1 MTGWEYATVAR
12 AISPRGEVVL
22 RTRNPGDADPVLE
35 LRVNGVFVMD
45 TAETSSERALA
56 ARTLAL
62 VQRPEHVVV
71 GGLGLGITSR
81 TLLGD
86 PRVKRVTIAEVES
99 GVVDWMRNG
108 TIPQCSRLVEDD
120 RVEIL
125 VQDIRPIVGALPG
138 DSADAILLD
147 VDNGPAH
154 LVYATNASV
163 YQEPFLQTCRRVLR
177 PGGVLTVWSSHES
190 DELATAIGRVFG
202 ACDRQP
208 VEVTIQDRQT
218 EYWLFIGRA
227 QTA

>member
-1 MTGWEYATVAR
+1 MTAWEYATVAR
-12 AISPRGEVVL
+12 ATSPRGEVVL
-22 RTRNPGDADPVLE
+22 RRRNPGDADSVLE

-56 ARTLAL
+56 AQTLAL

-81 TLLGD
+81 TLLAD
-86 PRVKRVTIAEVES
+86 PRVRRLTIAEVEPC
-99 GVVDWMRNG
+99 VVDWMRNG
-108 TIPQCSRLVEDD
+108 TIPHCSRLVEDD

-125 VQDIRPIVGALPG
+125 VQDVRTIVGALPS

-154 LVYATNASV
+154 LVYATNAAV
-163 YQEPFLQTCRRVLR
+163 YQEPFLQICRCVLR
-177 PGGVLTVWSSHES
+177 LGGALTVWSSHDS

-202 ACDRQP
+202 GCDRQSIA
-208 VEVTIQDRQT
+208 VTIQDRQT
-218 EYWLFIGRA
+218 EYWLFVGRA

>member
-1 MTGWEYATVAR
+1 
-12 AISPRGEVVL
+12 
-22 RTRNPGDADPVLE
+22 
-35 LRVNGVFVMD
+35 
-45 TAETSSERALA
+45 
-56 ARTLAL
+56 
-62 VQRPEHVVV
+62 VV

-81 TLLGD
+81 TLLAD

-99 GVVDWMRNG
+99 CVVDWMRNG

-120 RVEIL
+120 RVGIL
-125 VQDIRPIVGALPG
+125 VQDIRPIVDALPG

-147 VDNGPAH
+147 IDNGPAH

>member
-1 MTGWEYATVAR
+1 MTGWAYSTVAR

-22 RTRNPGDADPVLE
+22 RRRNSGDAAALE

-45 TAETSSERALA
+45 TTETSSERALA
-56 ARTLAL
+56 VETLGL

-71 GGLGLGITSR
+71 GGLGLGFTSR
-81 TLLGD
+81 TLLAD

-99 GVVDWMRNG
+99 CVVEWMRDG

-120 RVEIL
+120 RVEIQ
-125 VQDIRPIVGALPG
+125 VQDIRTVVAALPG
-138 DSADAILLD
+138 GSADAILLD
-147 VDNGPAH
+147 VDNGPGH

-163 YQEPFLQTCRRVLR
+163 YQEPFLQTCRRILR
-177 PGGVLTVWSSHES
+177 PGGVLTVWSSHDT

-202 ACDRQP
+202 SCDRQRL
-208 VEVTIQDRQT
+208 EITIQHRQT
-218 EYWLFIGRA
+218 EYWLFVGRA